1 MKLPLTPPSMEDT
14 LNNLPWQDYN
24 QLMGEG
30 QKVLASGKYP
40 HWDNLI
46 HLTPPEGMSLAL
58 WWCGIKLV
66 RASTSRKIPLLDQQ
80 GRSFHF
86 LVTESILEQL
96 HKIDLIAG
104 GRIGFPER
112 IINPDAK
119 NEYYVSSLIEEA
131 LTSSQLEGA
140 ATTREVAKD
149 MIRTARPPVDRSE
162 RMFLNNYRTM
172 QEIGEL
178 KNQPLTEDLIL
189 GLHRLVTDGTLD
201 DPSAAGRFRRDD
213 EAIIVQDAEGNIHHI
228 PPPASQLEAR
238 MTAMLDFA
246 NETSPEGF
254 VHPVLRAIMLHFW
267 VAYDHPFVDGNGRTA
282 RALFYWA
289 MLHSGYWLCEYL
301 SISRILLKSRIKY
314 SRAFLHTESD
324 GGDLTYFNLYH
335 LEVLR
340 RALDDLGLS
349 IEIKSAR
356 KKALEERLQGMAT
369 LNSRQRAILGHA
381 FRHPKYRYT
390 IAGHQISHHIAYQ
403 TARTDLLDLAKHG
416 LMRAEKIGAAWYF
429 TPRPNLEALLA
440 APR

>member
-1 MKLPLTPPSMEDT
+1 MKLPVTPPPMEDILST
-14 LNNLPWQDYN
+14 LHWQDN
-24 QLMGEG
+24 SRLMAEG
-30 QKVLASGKYP
+30 QKMLATGKYP
-40 HWDNLI
+40 HWDHLI
-46 HLTPPEGMSLAL
+46 HLTPPKGMSLRQ
-58 WWCGIKLV
+58 WWYGIKLV
-66 RASTSRKIPLLDQQ
+66 RASASRDIPLWDVQ
-80 GRSFHF
+80 GNSFHF
-86 LVTESILEQL
+86 VVTESILEQL
-96 HKIDLIAG
+96 HYIDLAAG
-104 GRIGFPER
+104 GRPGFPER
-112 IINPDAK
+112 MISPDAK
-119 NEYYVSSLIEEA
+119 NEYSVSSLFEEA

-178 KNQPLTEDLIL
+178 KNQPLTKDLIL
-189 GLHRLVTDGTLD
+189 GLHRLVTDGTLE

-213 EAIIVQDAEGNIHHI
+213 ESIIVQDAEGNIHHT
-228 PPPASQLEAR
+228 PPPANQLETR
-238 MTAMLDFA
+238 MTSMLDFA
-246 NETSPEGF
+246 NAKSPEGF

-267 VAYDHPFVDGNGRTA
+267 VAHDHPFVDGNGRTA

-301 SISRILLKSRIKY
+301 SISRILLKARIRY
-314 SRAFLHTESD
+314 SRAFLYTESD

-349 IEIKSAR
+349 IEIKLAR
-356 KKALEERLQGMAT
+356 KKALEERFQGMAS

-390 IAGHQISHHIAYQ
+390 IAGHQVSHHIAYQ
-403 TARTDLLDLAKHG
+403 TARTDLLG
-416 LMRAEKIGAAWYF
+416 LEKRELMKVEKIGAVLYF
-429 TPRPNLEALLA
+429 TPLPNLEALLE
-440 APR
+440 APL